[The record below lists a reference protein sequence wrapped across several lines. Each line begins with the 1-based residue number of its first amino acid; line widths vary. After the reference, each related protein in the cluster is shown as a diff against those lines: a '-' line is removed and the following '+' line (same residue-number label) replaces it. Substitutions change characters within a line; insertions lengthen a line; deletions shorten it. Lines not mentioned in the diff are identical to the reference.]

1 MMYIDLIIL
10 GPLAAILALVIP
22 SNRWRPW
29 LLPAAAMIHLSLVL
43 AILTHHVRPEANG
56 WLAIDPPGRVVLLL
70 ISVLFLIC
78 AFYTVGYL
86 RYRADHPNRIFC
98 ACLLT
103 FLGSMSLVI
112 ITDNLGMM
120 WVAME
125 ATTLATAPLIYFN
138 HTPQSLEATWK
149 YLLMCSVGIAL
160 ALLGSFFMAYA
171 AMLQGLAPSLSIP
184 ALLQQAPLLNPAW
197 LKVGFVLLLVGYG
210 TKMGLAPMHSWL
222 PDAHGESPAPV
233 SAMFSGALISS
244 AFLMVAR
251 SENILR
257 AAGDGAF
264 AARLLIM
271 LGVLS
276 MLVAAIFI
284 IGQKDLKRMLA
295 YSSVEHMGILAL
307 GLGIGGIAL
316 VGAMLHVINNG
327 LSKGSLFLSVGNID
341 LAYGGK
347 TTDQVQGAMRRLPLS
362 GTVFLLGFLAIT
374 GSPPFGPFVSEFMI
388 LNGIFAAGHYLLGSA
403 FVLLL
408 LVIFLGMGRIVLSS
422 VLGRPTVPGVK
433 NAYREGFLRG
443 LPVLL
448 ALLLVLLLGLYLP
461 PPLRSLLNHAG
472 TYLGMKP

>member
-1 MMYIDLIIL
+1 MYIALIIL
-10 GPLAAILALVIP
+10 GPLAAILALAVP
-22 SNRWRPW
+22 SNRLRPW
-29 LLPAAAMIHLSLVL
+29 LLPITAVAHLGLVL
-43 AILTHHVRPEANG
+43 AILSGHQTPEADG

-78 AFYTVGYL
+78 SFYTVGYL
-86 RYRADHPNRIFC
+86 RYRASHGNRIFC

-112 ITDNLGMM
+112 CTDNLGLM

-138 HTPQSLEATWK
+138 HTPQSIEATWK
-149 YLLMCSVGIAL
+149 YLLICSVGIAL

-171 AMLQGLAPSLSIP
+171 AVLKGLVPSLSIP
-184 ALLQQAPLLNPAW
+184 DLLAQAPQLNPAW

-244 AFLMVAR
+244 AFLMVVR

-264 AARLLIM
+264 ASRLLII
-271 LGVLS
+271 LGLLS

-284 IGQKDLKRMLA
+284 VGQKDLKRMLA

-307 GLGIGGIAL
+307 GLGFGGIAL

-327 LSKGSLFLSVGNID
+327 LSKGALFLSVGNID

-347 TTDQVQGAMRRLPLS
+347 TTREVQGAMRRLPLS

-388 LNGIFAAGHYLLGSA
+388 LNGAFAAGHYLIGAIL
-403 FVLLL
+403 VLLL
-408 LVIFLGMGRIVLSS
+408 LIVFLGMGRIVLSAA
-422 VLGRPTVPGVK
+422 LGRPANPGIK
-433 NAYREGFLRG
+433 NAYQEGFLRG
-443 LPVLL
+443 LPVLVS
-448 ALLLVLLLGLYLP
+448 LLLVLLLGLYLP
-461 PPLRSLLNHAG
+461 PPLRGLLNHAG